1 MEPHPRSRALPSD
14 AAVSFVPMAP
24 DELAGFTEVMATLA
38 VSKRTARKYVDRAD
52 FPAPVDRL
60 ATGRVWRRA
69 DVERWGRENLPLRT
83 GRPPK
88 PPEHGGA

>member
-1 MEPHPRSRALPSD
+1 
-14 AAVSFVPMAP
+14 MAP
-24 DELAGFTEVMATLA
+24 DGLAGFAEVMAILA
-38 VSKRTARKYVDRAD
+38 VSKRTARKYVERSD

-83 GRPPK
+83 GRPRK
-88 PPEHGGA
+88 TDI